1 MGPNSK
7 SLLRAITCN
16 SNHPRIHVA
25 SFVRGA
31 TDGPSPDDIAIVGM
45 SVNYPSGKGPE
56 QLWETLEKG
65 LNVVREIP
73 SSRFQISDYYDS
85 NADSSNKNPR
95 KMNAKYGNFLDDPYA
110 FDNTFFQ
117 ISPREAKSM
126 DPQQRL
132 LLHAALEAMEDAG
145 YAPDSTPSFQREST
159 GVYVGAATLDYV
171 DNTRNDIDVYYSPGT
186 LRAFLSGRI
195 SYAFQLKGPS
205 VVIDTA
211 CSSSTVALY
220 QACRALQAGDCTSA
234 LAGGVN
240 VISSPDMYL
249 GLSRAHFL
257 SQTGQCKPWDASAD
271 GYCRA
276 EGCGLFVLKK
286 LSDAVAE
293 GDRIYGVIRGVEV
306 NQCGTAKSITH
317 PDSDTQA
324 RLFKSLLTKTKIDP
338 NSIGVVEAHGTGTQA
353 GDYAEVSSLLAAF
366 GAARPSSHPLLL
378 SSIKG
383 NIGHAEAAS
392 GAAGIAKLL
401 LMMQKYRIPLQ
412 AAHQTL
418 NPRLAAMTKHNMLV
432 PTQTQDWKST
442 PGVPR
447 RALLNNFGAAGSNAA
462 VILEEY
468 AQPARTTRTSP
479 RSCHVLNISA
489 KTSAA
494 LETLRSSYCEYIE
507 RNQSDALLAS
517 LCYSAN
523 ARRQEYDAF
532 RLSVTGHSTTD
543 ILRKLRQAKVPPR
556 APPSKGTFTTF
567 VFSGQGGVYPGMGAE
582 LLSTA
587 PVFRENVRL
596 CNATLADLGFPA
608 VDALIGEDLDA
619 FQTLAPRDQVIVS
632 QCACFVLEYC
642 LAQLWMAWGVAPDVV
657 TGHSVGEY
665 AALVTAGVLSLRD
678 GLLLVARRAE
688 LMADL
693 CEEAS
698 TGMAACNMPPRKAA
712 SFISAPT
719 SGFDGLTVACK
730 NSTDDCVVGGPV
742 APLRRFVDFCKASG
756 IKAKVLEVP
765 FAFHSAAMDPI
776 LEPFAQVVST
786 VTIYKPNI
794 PVASSYLGK
803 LLDNGDVNAEYF
815 VGHTRQP
822 VEFVCAAEVIQRLA
836 DQREMHVIEVGPA
849 PITLPMLKATFKQA
863 EATFLPSLKT
873 KELPWA
879 TISSTLSALYLQR
892 TNILWRQV
900 FAGLDV
906 PFLPDLPR
914 YPLSPS
920 TFVVPFRETN
930 PSMHVQAVESPNQ
943 LYRFLSGS
951 RSTSP
956 EGVVFKSKISALSEF
971 IKAHNV
977 GGAPLCPASVYIELA
992 FEALDLTKR
1001 EGSAQDKFRTLTD
1014 LTFDKPLVYSDAHD
1028 IDIHTHLSPN
1038 GSSFRVQSEGNTLHS
1053 AGTVA
1058 TTTDDHVLQNFARHA
1073 SYIKRQTESV
1083 TFIDTFSTRILYDVI
1098 FPRVVAYSGPYVTI
1112 NQLSIAASGLEAT
1125 GTFQLP
1131 ASGGAGFACPP
1142 ALTDT
1147 LLHAAGFVANSKV
1160 GADEACICVKVER
1173 VTVPCGDDAAAWCG
1187 RRMRVY
1193 CGLVECFGD
1202 TFVGDAYALDG
1213 AGGVLAAV
1221 EGMHFKR
1228 LRLRAFQAH
1237 LARALKPVAEPA
1249 AAAAARKDS
1258 AVELGRVVQGG
1269 RVEAARSTAGREG
1282 LGGEAVRSGI
1292 RPVLHGCLSEL
1303 CGVAEAGIDENARL
1317 SEMGVDSLLFIELT
1331 STLQQRFQHLNLTGS
1346 DFGSCETVLDVE
1358 QVLKK
1363 MTAGSST
1370 PQFEVAPEVP
1380 VMPAAPECIAP
1391 SHGISDVDGFFQEVC
1406 GFSLRDVDADS
1417 TMDSLGVDSLLSIEL
1432 ASGLRETFGIEI
1444 DQSSISD
1451 MSIRELEK
1459 AIRTVPSAQQPEPEQ
1474 EPVDIPHAV
1483 PEPKSSHT
1491 AMILGMDTFPM
1502 HLQKSPN
1509 TGKKSAPLYMFH
1521 DGSGLCN
1528 VYSRLGELGRD
1539 IYGIFSLD
1547 FSQIDRSITTLE
1559 ELASHYIDRA
1569 HLAEQESIMLGG
1581 WSFGGVLAFEVSRQ
1595 LRRRGSS
1602 TAVLGVVLVD
1612 SPHPVA
1618 HEPLPEAVVSH
1629 VCGQLPARTPAM
1641 RGVRAA
1647 IEAQFHRNARL
1658 LGRYGPRPAGD
1669 SGAGPDAR
1677 CVMVKCS
1684 GTFDAEAL
1692 CGVAYPWLSDDECR
1706 AQSVKV
1712 WESLVGRS
1720 VPTLDVRGNH
1730 FDLFSPENVGD
1741 VSEKLKR
1748 ACQLLESGQ

>member
-95 KMNAKYGNFLDDPYA
+95 KMNAKYGNFLDDPFA

-195 SYAFQLKGPS
+195 S
-205 VVIDTA
+205 
-211 CSSSTVALY
+211 
-220 QACRALQAGDCTSA
+220 
-234 LAGGVN
+234 
-240 VISSPDMYL
+240 
-249 GLSRAHFL
+249 
-257 SQTGQCKPWDASAD
+257 QTGQCKPWDASAD

-293 GDRIYGVIRGVEV
+293 GDRIYGVIRGAEV

-353 GDYAEVSSLLAAF
+353 GDYAE
-366 GAARPSSHPLLL
+366 
-378 SSIKG
+378 
-383 NIGHAEAAS
+383 
-392 GAAGIAKLL
+392 
-401 LMMQKYRIPLQ
+401 
-412 AAHQTL
+412 
-418 NPRLAAMTKHNMLV
+418 
-432 PTQTQDWKST
+432 
-442 PGVPR
+442 
-447 RALLNNFGAAGSNAA
+447 
-462 VILEEY
+462 
-468 AQPARTTRTSP
+468 
-479 RSCHVLNISA
+479 
-489 KTSAA
+489 
-494 LETLRSSYCEYIE
+494 
-507 RNQSDALLAS
+507 
-517 LCYSAN
+517 
-523 ARRQEYDAF
+523 EYDAF

-556 APPSKGTFTTF
+556 APPSKRTFTAF

-608 VDALIGEDLDA
+608 VDALIGEDLDV
-619 FQTLAPRDQVIVS
+619 FQSLTPRDQVIVS

-642 LAQLWMAWGVAPDVV
+642 LAQLWMAWGIAPDVV

-786 VTIYKPNI
+786 VTINKPNI

-849 PITLPMLKATFKQA
+849 PI
-863 EATFLPSLKT
+863 S
-873 KELPWA
+873 
-879 TISSTLSALYLQR
+879 
-892 TNILWRQV
+892 
-900 FAGLDV
+900 
-906 PFLPDLPR
+906 
-914 YPLSPS
+914 
-920 TFVVPFRETN
+920 
-930 PSMHVQAVESPNQ
+930 
-943 LYRFLSGS
+943 
-951 RSTSP
+951 
-956 EGVVFKSKISALSEF
+956 VVFKSKISALSEF

-1028 IDIHTHLSPN
+1028 IDIHTHLSPD

-1058 TTTDDHVLQNFARHA
+1058 TTTDDHVLQNFARLA

-1083 TFIDTFSTRILYDVI
+1083 TFVDTFSTRILYDVI

-1160 GADEACICVKVER
+1160 SADEACICVKVER

-1187 RRMRVY
+1187 RQMRVY

-1213 AGGVLAAV
+1213 AGAVLAAV

-1237 LARALKPVAEPA
+1237 LARALKPVAKPPA

-1432 ASGLRETFGIEI
+1432 ATGLRETFGIEI
-1444 DQSSISD
+1444 DQSRISD

-1459 AIRTVPSAQQPEPEQ
+1459 AICTVPSAQQPEPEQ

-1483 PEPKSSHT
+1483 PELKGGHT

-1502 HLQKSPN
+1502 HLQRSPN
-1509 TGKKSAPLYMFH
+1509 TGKKGAPLYMFH

-1547 FSQIDRSITTLE
+1547 FSHIDRSITTLE
-1559 ELASHYIDRA
+1559 DLASHYIDRA

-1595 LRRRGSS
+1595 LRRRGSK

-1669 SGAGPDAR
+1669 GGAGPDAR

-1720 VPTLDVRGNH
+1720 VPTLD
-1730 FDLFSPENVGD
+1730 
-1741 VSEKLKR
+1741 
-1748 ACQLLESGQ
+1748 CLEV